1 MKKASP
7 KLALV
12 ANQSA
17 DALRVLSC
25 ISSRYEVST
34 WSLNERVST
43 RFREER
49 PALVLVLSGRH
60 ELVRCS
66 GVARSLKTER
76 RPPLVALILGG
87 GLPTNVQDLM
97 RESLL
102 DGVLGLPLKEAE
114 WPGWLERVLSGD
126 QPIEGP
132 LRKESKLRQTVRKL
146 SGFRAFSRDE

>member
-25 ISSRYEVST
+25 ISSLYEVST

-60 ELVRCS
+60 ELERCA
-66 GVARSLKTER
+66 GIARSLKTER
-76 RPPLVALILGG
+76 RPPLVALILSG
-87 GLPTNVQDLM
+87 GLPTNAQDLK

-102 DGVLGLPLKEAE
+102 DGVLGLPIEKAE
-114 WPGWLERVLSGD
+114 WQSWFERVFSGD
-126 QPIEGP
+126 QPVEGS
-132 LRKESKLRQTVRKL
+132 LRKESKLRQTVRRL
-146 SGFRAFSRDE
+146 SGFRAFSKDE